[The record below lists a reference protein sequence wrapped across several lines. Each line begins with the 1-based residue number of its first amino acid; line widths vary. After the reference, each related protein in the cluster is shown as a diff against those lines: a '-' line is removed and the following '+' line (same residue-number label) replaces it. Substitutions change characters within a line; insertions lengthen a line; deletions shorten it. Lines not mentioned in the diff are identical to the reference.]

1 MLFSDD
7 GLASIERMV
16 DGVSIVPLTNALKE
30 HFGAS
35 VSVEAN
41 DDAVDERCHELTAMG

>member
-16 DGVSIVPLTNALKE
+16 DGVSIVPLTNALE

-41 DDAVDERCHELTAMG
+41 EDAVEERCHELTGMG